1 MWLRP
6 LTLEGMQSWLR
17 GQEPRAMHVTEA
29 IFATSRGL
37 EQLAL
42 LWFRSSDREEL
53 RARNT

>member
-1 MWLRP
+1 
-6 LTLEGMQSWLR
+6 
-17 GQEPRAMHVTEA
+17 MHITEA

-42 LWFRSSDREEL
+42 LWFRRSDSEEL